1 MSPKTYTQRASALL
15 AAIAAL
21 SPGFDVHG
29 QVEWTANSSVDFNWN
44 TAANWNPGVPTLT
57 DDVLFN
63 FAVPN
68 PGALPNPSQIT
79 LGAGSLANSLSF
91 AGGYQLLGGTLQ
103 LGSGVIRA
111 DLGTTASIGSEM
123 TGTAGL
129 TKTGGG
135 AIYLGNVTNS
145 YTGLTTVSNGSLI
158 ISSPSALGSDTSA
171 VIVSG
176 AAARGFG
183 GGALV
188 LDGLNGGMT
197 LTRDLVL
204 QGFGPIADRSAALMS
219 LGSNEISGA
228 ISMAGG
234 LISTRLTA
242 INGTLTLSGSLDA
255 AGTAGTTIS
264 SLGSAA
270 NAAGVSNYLLSGPLT
285 GTGTVE
291 KTGVGTLWLNPSDT
305 SGFSGIIRVGQ
316 SATGTTSTVRIT
328 TPNVLGTRTTTG
340 TGGVFDLNTGTLEI
354 RMDTP
359 SILAGGLAANVY
371 QRASSTIFVDHA
383 IGSSAVNGTAAF
395 GQLAYEDNIT
405 LTLNS
410 RNGYGASFTTAP
422 VVGTTAGDNNSTITN
437 NMGGLLSFTG
447 NFWSNANN
455 TANRTMTI
463 GGNGNTLINGNV
475 VASAAAFNHILT
487 KSGSGQ
493 LTITGTGS
501 TLDGSVNVSGGT
513 LAVTDFRSIT
523 NNTSSIN
530 IGSSTTTGTLSIG
543 TATAATLAG
552 LTTSKVVN
560 LAGTTGGA
568 IINASQTQVF
578 PVTFNANF
586 TATGAGAKTLTLTG
600 TNTSDNTIN
609 GIIPNST
616 SNTAVLK
623 TGPGTWVLAG
633 ANTYSGATTLANGT
647 LKLRANGAVS
657 TVLPSVNAIT
667 FNASNNFA
675 GATLDFVGQNG
686 VNNVQSLGTLAYSAG
701 SNTVRVTPAPGGT
714 ASLTFANLNT
724 TGGATINFVGGDFT
738 SNKITINQ
746 INAVAGVDGIITRSV
761 FWNGADYA
769 YRQGGI
775 LRAPVYGVDLGTATT
790 DVGPLTAG
798 TNNEVTGSFSL
809 NSVSVSTLKIA
820 GSQALTLNP
829 GQTLTLAAGGLLST
843 GGISSISGGTAVALG
858 SQALVARVNQATD
871 VLTVNS
877 NITGTG
883 GLTKDGAGTLV
894 LTGANTRTGTT
905 SINEGTVRLSSGG
918 TLSGANAT
926 LSIRQGA
933 TLDLNGVSTGNSIGQ
948 FNNVGTVTNSSGDA
962 ATLQIGNNNGTGT
975 SYGVIQDGVGKINV
989 TKVGTGAQSWLGSST
1004 YTGVTTIGSTGL
1016 VSVNTLANIGQA
1028 SGIGSGDATSDATNA
1043 GSLVFN
1049 GSTGGLVFVGNV
1061 TNSTLVLTAGS
1072 TSNTTNRLFT
1082 LAGTGATLSSTA
1094 SNNNSIVWSNTGAIV
1109 HGVVGPQALTLTGT
1123 STGDNGFF
1131 PQLTDSGTGPNVT
1144 SVLKT
1149 GTGIWWLGNTANT
1162 YSGPTT
1168 IQAGALVAMDGT
1180 SLPTA
1185 SNLVLDG
1192 GIFQT
1197 NGAFNRTIGSGAGQ
1211 MQFSPST
1218 ATTGKFS
1225 GGFSAQNS
1233 KLTLNWGSTAVWGS
1247 TSGFLST
1254 RNGLILSSTTALD
1267 EVEIASDFSLGAASG
1282 AGLGPALSF
1291 TIAQN
1296 SANVTV
1302 ASTAGLI
1309 VGQSVK
1315 GTNIPSGAYIV
1326 SINSATQFT
1335 MSANTANASGIAG
1348 TYLDGEVLANSLR
1361 AIRVDD
1367 NGSTAMDFAT
1377 LSGVISGDAGSGILK
1392 VGGGILR
1399 MLGENTYT
1407 GETSVNQGTLVVN
1420 SLGNSANPGLGTSV
1434 GSSTNA
1440 HLIASGITLG
1450 NGGTG
1455 GAILQYVGPG
1465 EISDRMIRLN
1475 STTGTNQIH
1484 ADGVGPLILS
1494 NVNNTLSLGNKV
1506 LALRGSNTQ
1515 GNMIT
1520 SQLSDNGGTLGIT
1533 VDGGATW
1540 ILTNPLNN
1548 YTGVTAVNAGALGIG
1563 DDAALGAGTGNLA
1576 LNNGS
1581 VFAYGGD
1588 RTVANPLSLANN
1600 TTVAFIG
1607 DHSLNFPNTFT
1618 LAASANNVG
1627 TTNNIVTGKTLTLGP
1642 VTANAMTAARTWT
1655 INGAGETIVT
1665 GDITTSTAFNLNLT
1679 YSGTGSLTLA
1689 GTASNLNAGTLT
1701 VANGTLKLGANEVIP
1716 HGFTGPTSAT
1726 AAPVAASTTITVADT
1741 TGLVVGQPFTGLGV
1755 TAGATVTSI
1764 TDGTTFVAS
1773 AAQTLTAG
1781 TPLYFNSKGNVVLS
1795 PAIGITA
1802 TLDVNGRTETING
1815 LTANTAGTAVINN
1828 SSASP
1833 ASLSFGA
1840 NDQATLYTG
1849 EIRNTGAGALS
1860 ISKVG
1865 AASAI
1870 FAQGPF
1876 EHQGMTS
1883 VIQGSLTLGGDVTAT
1898 SGLIVGNGT
1907 TLSITGALNGASITN
1922 VAVGD
1927 GATLSLLNGA
1937 GTQMS
1942 GLTSLSLGALGG
1954 TLTTLNLNV
1963 GDLNTAGDGLTTDSL
1978 NLLTGGTLGLFPG
1991 NQVLFNLA
1999 DAGLSGNS
2007 TYTLLQVADGGLSA
2021 LGLGN
2026 FLQGATPGGFDAFTW
2041 EVTDNFVRL
2050 QTGNLLTGNLY
2061 WTGNNNTNTTWN
2073 ASASNWSTDKAGAIA
2088 APSIPGAGNDVFFAA
2103 HSVPG
2108 TALATTLEQSFRV
2121 NSLTFEPSDTTPLS
2135 VTIAPGANP
2144 AVVLDVKPATSDKGI
2159 ALAPGGPATV
2169 AINSGLKLG
2178 ADQTWNIADAF
2189 ALANPAYATAST
2201 TVTVGSTAGLVP
2213 GMLVG
2218 GVGIP
2223 AGTTIASIT
2232 DGTTF
2237 VLSAPTTAAST
2248 GVSLSATSV
2257 LTVGGALSGSGIIT
2271 KTGSGRAVLA
2281 SAADATFTA
2290 PSVNVNGGQLQINS
2304 TTALGST
2311 VLGNAATININS
2323 GGTFFY
2329 NGAAA
2334 TTSNPINL
2342 NGGTLSAGGGTQTYN
2357 GVLTIPTDSF
2367 IQMLDPVIGS
2377 AARSISVSGVVSG
2390 PGRLT
2395 IDSISTISSGNQITG
2410 NFTLNQ
2416 NNSGWTGGMNI
2427 LRGSAVTT
2435 NVNGLGTGDISISLG
2450 RVSWQGPSG
2459 ATWAVPN
2466 NITIA
2471 DPLNNAIAEINVD
2484 ATGTVTSPFTAN
2496 FNGMITLGNATTT
2509 GEMRVFL
2516 ADAANSVANFNGGVV
2531 LANNGIINVRDSA
2544 AAPANINSVISETG
2558 GPRNLAINTLASSA
2572 WGGTGALV
2580 TLNAANTFTGSL
2592 SVGAGIVQFSTVNNI
2607 GGAASNL
2614 GMGSDI
2620 LMSGGTLRFIGGS
2633 DQATDRPISTTA
2645 TVTLQAS
2652 GTSASKMTFNGSIT
2666 QTTNNALNLGG
2677 TGSGIIRGGV
2687 SQLTGTTADVNVQGG
2702 NWTFENTPLVLANHV
2717 IMNGASTLTLATS
2730 AIVANNGAGSTDNRV
2745 YVRGN
2750 SVLNLTA
2757 DNVLNAN
2764 MRGVTLG
2771 DATNVGTGTMNM
2783 NGHSLSIRRLDIG
2796 GTPEGFIGLIPGSGT
2811 INLPSVLN
2819 DYNDGIRLFRGSIG
2833 VNLAGTTTLLKQGL
2847 GDVTLSGDNS
2857 GLTGGLAASRIDSG
2871 NLILDFSANNAAK
2884 ISQGAN
2890 LRMLGGNLILLG
2902 GIVGPTT
2909 QNVLDL
2915 QLDSSGSNRISL
2927 VSGAQ
2932 ATNFAFGGLTR
2943 GASQGTIRFELPAN
2957 GTITGIVANAAGLGI
2972 LGGYATVKDAAG
2984 TWFASMNGTNLEGL
2998 VSTTRPDVS
3007 TWLATDH
3014 VTDGASTFTGTS
3026 LGGSILSLRMNGAA
3040 GSNLALGHT
3049 SLAIA
3054 SGGILATSNVAT
3066 GSLGISGGFLSS
3078 NNNEIVITQDSPL
3091 SMSVSSWVGSA
3102 NGITK
3107 TGPGTL
3113 VLSGFNT
3120 YTGQT
3125 QLQAGTL
3132 EVTGGNALGDISL
3145 LTMADDQFT
3154 TLRLLESET
3163 IGRLQGGSAT
3173 DGLRDIAVVDVGVNR
3188 LTLNTTGGNVTYSG
3202 RLVGNGQIVKQ
3213 GTSNQNFNNISLG
3226 FNGSVVVNEGL
3237 FQMNGIGQIDASSF
3251 TINKGGNLL
3260 LDNNGTTR
3268 SGTRILDTTPI
3279 FLNSA
3284 DGVFSGETTIR
3295 GLAIRTDQNATTS
3308 ETVGNLVFS
3317 SGASYLTGQASGGT
3331 SAQAS
3336 VIAANFVRENNAT
3349 VSVRGRN
3356 LGGTANERNQFRIGD
3371 TTNQTNFL
3379 ASSNLVGGSGA
3390 LGTTTLKIVPWAIGE
3405 SVTGA
3410 VAATNMGNSLVT
3422 YVSGAGFRALDFTT
3436 EYAPYA
3442 TAAATDNVRESFTTD
3457 LTGLTGKTVNSLVLH
3472 NNTFASTNLNVT
3484 GAGAGQSL
3492 TSTSGAFLFTIA
3504 SSTGSTVATN
3514 VGGFDSGITV
3524 GGSEYVMHVVNP
3536 SAVAGSALNVVTLN
3550 SPLTTAADLTKSG
3563 RGTLVLT
3570 TVNTAGGGA
3579 NKTTINEGI
3588 LEISDLDNL
3597 GGDSGGLVLAGGTL
3611 RLSATYSGDDLS
3623 LRSINLLTA
3632 GGTLDTNGNS
3642 LVLSG
3647 SLGSGVGGLTKTGLG
3662 SLTLNAAAS
3671 YTGATT
3677 LAQGS
3682 IVLGADNAIGSGPLN
3697 LAGGTT
3703 LDLGVFNVS
3712 TGLVT
3717 LSGASPTLLGTG
3729 AIQSS
3734 GGFFFNHTGD
3744 AAVTAQLIGAGGL
3757 LKTQN
3762 NILTLNAAN
3771 GYTGRTEVRAGT
3783 LVFDSITP
3791 LGGGASALGNPSTV
3805 LDGMITM
3812 GLTTTAT
3819 TLTYTGAGHDS
3830 DRLIG
3835 LQGTTGGLT
3844 VNADGTGGVGFGGAT
3859 ALVPGNKSITL
3870 SGTAD
3875 STLINSLGGI
3885 VEGAATL
3892 SVFKSGAATWVL
3904 DGEGNYSGTTTV
3916 NEGILRIADDKA
3928 LGSDV
3933 VGTVVNS
3940 GATLQLS
3947 GDISVVGESL
3957 SLNGAGAL
3965 GQDGVLVNVSGSNS
3979 YSGDITL
3986 STAAT
3991 FVSQSGLMTLGAV
4004 SSFGDGLTVTGS
4016 GDTSLAGNLQLGAG
4030 QLTKIGTGILSLGG
4044 DNTFLGGALLSG
4056 GILEVAS
4063 TGALGASGN
4072 VTFDGGVFR
4081 HGVGDTVD
4089 HSGRFVANVGA
4100 TYRIATS
4107 GQTVTYTSPL
4117 SGVGSGLEKSGAG
4130 TLVIAAVN
4138 TFDGPVSV
4146 TGGRL
4151 AISDEANLGVAPA
4164 AFAAAQLLLD
4174 GGALNTTADL
4184 TLDDANRGVT
4194 LGAGG
4199 GIFDT
4204 DANTTLSLA
4213 LAVEGTGLLIK
4224 DGSGTVVLNSV
4235 TAHTGGTQVQGGILR
4250 VGVNN
4255 AVSGDVLVTGS
4266 GTLDIDDKAVTV
4278 ASFSV
4283 SGAGAGVAGTG
4294 SIDSAAGFSLNSTG
4308 EITLSANLT
4317 GAGALT
4323 KNGVGTA
4330 FLTANTTFTGGTSIT
4345 EGALFLDGGSLAT
4358 GPVTVASAA
4367 SFGGIGTV
4375 NGPVSL
4381 LNGTGTNPGEQALLN
4396 VGGGVQSGL
4405 NLLTLEDSLTLG
4417 DFAIVDFYLSKTGFT
4432 KLDLNG
4438 TATFA
4443 ANSRIR
4449 INLELGYIPSE
4460 GSVFDLLD
4468 WTTLNLLGGGTLL
4481 DYLLTPLP
4489 DLGGALWAWD
4499 TSTFAIDG
4507 MLKTTGL
4514 STGPSIVTDPLGGRV
4529 LAGEPVTF
4537 TVDVA
4542 GSDPMTVQW
4551 YKGAG
4556 TANPIQGATTLSY
4569 TIPAVVVS
4577 DSGSYWARI
4586 INGINTVD
4594 TQLAVLDVVT
4604 TPRIDVEPNGAVLFP
4619 SPGTDHTFSVTA
4631 VGPGTLSYV
4640 WNKGG
4645 VPIPGAPDAPDYTIN
4660 DVTIPDSGNY
4670 TVTVSNSFG
4679 SVTSAVAVLL
4689 IQESIVFDTHPQT
4702 PVPAVPEGNT
4712 AQFTAS
4718 VSGDGPFTYQW
4729 EFDAVGGAPTFVSL
4743 TGETAPTLSRNV
4755 ELATLGNYRV
4765 VVSNAYTSRTSDPAI
4780 LAFGNPQVIIDTQ
4793 PISKVVA
4800 LGSTLELTVAS
4811 SGGKPQKFQW
4821 FFKGKPVGDETDATL
4836 RIEDVTSAR
4845 VGQYFCRITN
4855 TLVSGSTQVDS
4866 AIVTVAVVDQKPGR
4880 FVVTP
4885 PGSVS
4890 LSVTATADRSDP
4902 LTYQWFMDDG
4912 LVSAPNEQP
4921 VAGATAR
4928 TLRVT
4933 NLTEGRKRFF
4943 CRVSAGGGSRSLD
4956 GGDNV
4961 VFVYTQAPQLQPEG
4975 TWNLPD
4981 TMVSQPYAFQV
4992 PMVDNPLEAG
5002 QPDPLK
5008 MPVSFRAVGLPTGLT
5023 INSAGL
5029 ISGRA
5034 TVERRDSAGVVI
5046 PYVVTITATNRL
5058 GTTTPIVKNL
5068 LVTPLDVGLIGAFT
5082 GPVDRNA
5089 SLNGNL
5095 GGIINFTTTKTGT
5108 YSGRLTMGAKIY
5120 AFKGALN
5127 SAISDPT
5134 NPSVTVKVSRGT
5146 TLRPLLVS
5154 FRLNS
5159 TGFVTGPTS
5168 LLTRGVITDGR
5179 TVCEFDGWRN
5189 TWLKTKAN
5197 PTPALAY
5204 SGYYTLGLELPL
5216 LLQGN
5221 LAIPQGIGYA
5231 SFTVNSATGT
5241 LSVAGRLA
5249 DGTAFTTATY
5259 VGPTGEI
5266 AVFRTLYS
5274 SKTLGSVLGRLTI
5287 DDLVPSDI
5295 NDNTLAGTVSWWK
5308 PAQAGRAYAA
5318 GFGPFDLAAVGSRYN
5333 APVTGT
5339 PVMGITPPVAVGQ
5352 VNAVVELLGANI
5364 ESALPLATVPA
5375 ANQTGFSV
5383 STVNRAVADVLN
5395 NPRRMTAT
5403 INSKTGTVTGSVTL
5417 SAGHPFGGSPA
5428 VITRKFSYFALIV
5441 NNGIVQQAWGYYLL
5455 PQLPS
5460 NAAEKVTAT
5469 PILSGQAVFE
5479 RFP

>member
-1 MSPKTYTQRASALL
+1 MSPKTYSKRASSFIATV
-15 AAIAAL
+15 AAL
-21 SPGFDVHG
+21 GMAPILQG
-29 QVEWTANSSVDFNWN
+29 QVEWTANSVVDFTWN
-44 TAANWNPGVPTLT
+44 NAANWNPGVPTLT
-57 DDVLFN
+57 DDVF
-63 FAVPN
+63 FGFTVPN

-79 LGAGSLANSLSF
+79 LGAGSLANSLHF
-91 AGGYQLLGGTLQ
+91 AGSYQLLGGTLQ

-111 DLGTTASIGSEM
+111 DLGTTSLIGAEL
-123 TGTAGL
+123 TGAAGL
-129 TKTGGG
+129 TKVGGG
-135 AIYLGNVTNS
+135 AVYLGNVANS
-145 YTGLTTVSNGSLI
+145 YTGITTISNGSLI
-158 ISSPSALGSDTSA
+158 ISSPAALGGDASA
-171 VIVSG
+171 VIVNG
-176 AAARGFG
+176 AATRGFG
-183 GGALV
+183 GGSLV

-197 LTRDLVL
+197 FARDLVL
-204 QGFGPIADRSAALMS
+204 QGYGPIADRSAALVA

-234 LISTRLTA
+234 LVSTRMSA
-242 INGTLTLSGSLDA
+242 INGTLTLSGSLDV

-264 SLGSAA
+264 GLGSAA
-270 NAAGVSNYLLSGPLT
+270 NAAGVSNYLLTGAIT
-285 GTGTVE
+285 GTGTLE

-305 SGFSGIIRVGQ
+305 SGFSGIVRVGQ

-354 RMDTP
+354 RMDAP
-359 SILAGGLAANVY
+359 SVLAGGLAANVY
-371 QRASSTIFVDHA
+371 QRASSALFVDHS
-383 IGSSAVNGTAAF
+383 IGGSAVNGTAAF
-395 GQLAYEDNIT
+395 GQLAFEDNIT
-405 LTLNS
+405 MTLNS

-455 TANRTMTI
+455 TGNRTMTI

-475 VASAAAFNHILT
+475 VASAAAFNHNLT

-501 TLDGSVNVSGGT
+501 TLDGSVNISGGI
-513 LAVTDFRSIT
+513 LAITDFRSIT
-523 NNTSSIN
+523 NNNSAIN
-530 IGSSTTTGTLSIG
+530 IGSTTTAGILSIG
-543 TATAATLAG
+543 TTTASTLAG
-552 LTTSKVVN
+552 LTTPKVIN

-568 IINASQTQVF
+568 TINASQTQVF
-578 PVTFNANF
+578 PVTFNSNF

-600 TNTSDNTIN
+600 TNASDNTIN

-633 ANTYSGATTLANGT
+633 ANTYSGTTTLANGT
-647 LKLRANGAVS
+647 LKLRANAAVS
-657 TVLPSVNAIT
+657 TVLPAANAVT

-675 GATLDFVGQNG
+675 GATLEFVGQNG
-686 VNNVQSLGTLAYSAG
+686 VNNVQTLGTLTYSAG
-701 SNTVRVTPAPGGT
+701 ANTVRVTPAAGGT
-714 ASLTFANLNT
+714 ASLTFSNIAT
-724 TGGATINFVGGDFT
+724 TGAATVNFVGADFIN
-738 SNKITINQ
+738 NKITINQ
-746 INAVAGVDGIITRSV
+746 INAAAGSDGIITRSV
-761 FWNGADYA
+761 FWNGTDYA

-775 LRAPVYGVDLGTATT
+775 LRAPVYGVDPGTATT
-790 DVGPLTAG
+790 AVGPLTAG
-798 TNNEVTGSFSL
+798 TNNEVTGSISIDTI
-809 NSVSVSTLKIA
+809 SVSTLKIA
-820 GSQALTLNP
+820 GSQALTLNA
-829 GQTLTLAAGGLLST
+829 GQTLTLSAGGLLST

-858 SQALVARVNQATD
+858 TQAFVARVNQATD
-871 VLTVNS
+871 VLTINS

-883 GLTKDGAGTLV
+883 GLTKAGEGTLV
-894 LTGANTRTGTT
+894 LSGTNSRTGTT
-905 SINEGTVRLSSGG
+905 SINEGTVRLSGGG
-918 TLSGANAT
+918 TLSGANST
-926 LSIRQGA
+926 LNIRQGA

-975 SYGVIQDGVGKINV
+975 SYGIVQDGSGKINV
-989 TKVGTGAQSWLGSST
+989 LKVGTGAQSWFGLST

-1016 VSVNTLANIGQA
+1016 VSVNTLSNIGQP
-1028 SGIGSGDATSDATNA
+1028 SGIGAGDATSDATNA
-1043 GSLVFN
+1043 ASLVFN
-1049 GSTGGLVFVGNV
+1049 GSTGGLVYVGNV
-1061 TNSTLVLTAGS
+1061 TNNSLVLTAGS
-1072 TSNTTNRLFT
+1072 TSSTTNRLFT

-1094 SNNNSIVWSNTGAIV
+1094 SNNNSIVWSNPGAIV

-1123 STGDNGFF
+1123 SAGDNWFF

-1144 SVLKT
+1144 SVVKT
-1149 GTGIWWLGNTANT
+1149 GTGTWLLGNSNNT
-1162 YSGPTT
+1162 YTGSTT
-1168 IQAGALVAMDGT
+1168 IQGGTLVAFEGT
-1180 SLPTA
+1180 SLPVA
-1185 SNLVLDG
+1185 SNVILDG
-1192 GIFQT
+1192 GSLQT
-1197 NGAFNRTIGSGAGQ
+1197 QGVLNRSVGTGAGAVQ
-1211 MQFSPST
+1211 WT
-1218 ATTGKFS
+1218 AHGS
-1225 GGFSAQNS
+1225 GGFSAANS
-1233 KLTLNWGSTAVWGS
+1233 KLSINLGSNPVWGVTPGFLGTGALLLS
-1247 TSGFLST
+1247 GASSLEEVEMVNGFEVTQGIATSFTATTTAASATVNLTSGT
-1254 RNGLILSSTTALD
+1254 
-1267 EVEIASDFSLGAASG
+1267 
-1282 AGLGPALSF
+1282 
-1291 TIAQN
+1291 
-1296 SANVTV
+1296 
-1302 ASTAGLI
+1302 TAGLA
-1309 VGQSVK
+1309 VGQQINDNP
-1315 GTNIPSGAYIV
+1315 NIPVGSTIASIV
-1326 SINSATQFT
+1326 SATQFT
-1335 MSANTANASGIAG
+1335 LNSATGVLAGTGVVTNVAAGGYRQVNVADNANTA
-1348 TYLDGEVLANSLR
+1348 T
-1361 AIRVDD
+1361 
-1367 NGSTAMDFAT
+1367 DFAT
-1377 LSGVISGDAGSGILK
+1377 ISGVITGSGTLAK
-1392 VGGGILR
+1392 EGAGILR
-1399 MLGENTYT
+1399 LTGLNTYT
-1407 GETSVNQGTLVVN
+1407 GQTAVRAGTLTVQ
-1420 SLGNSANPGLGTSV
+1420 SLGNSANPGLGTNV
-1434 GSSTNA
+1434 GSSTGANLDA
-1440 HLIASGITLG
+1440 GGITLG

-1465 EISDRMIRLN
+1465 EVSDRMIRLN

-1484 ADGVGPLILS
+1484 ADGTGPLILS

-1563 DDAALGAGTGNLA
+1563 DDAALGSGAGNLA

-1581 VFAYGGD
+1581 VFAFGGD
-1588 RTVANPLSLANN
+1588 RAVPNPLSLANN

-1607 DHSLNFPNTFT
+1607 DHSLAFPNTFS
-1618 LAASANNVG
+1618 LLASANNVG
-1627 TTNNIVTGKTLTLGP
+1627 TTNNIASGETLTLGP

-1655 INGAGETIVT
+1655 VNGAGDTIVT

-1716 HGFTGPTSAT
+1716 HGFTGPSSVT

-1755 TAGATVTSI
+1755 TAGATIASI

-1781 TPLYFNSKGNVVLS
+1781 TQLYFNSKGNVVLS

-1840 NDQATLYTG
+1840 NDQAVAFTG

-1860 ISKVG
+1860 ISKTG

-1876 EHQGMTS
+1876 EHQGTTS
-1883 VIQGSLTLGGDVTAT
+1883 AIQGSLTLGGDVTAT
-1898 SGLIVGNGT
+1898 SGLIVGNGA
-1907 TLSITGALNGASITN
+1907 TLSITGALNGASVTS
-1922 VAVGD
+1922 VSVGD

-1937 GTQMS
+1937 GSQMS
-1942 GLTSLSLGALGG
+1942 GLTSLSLGSLGG

-1963 GDLNTAGDGLTTDSL
+1963 GDLNVAGDGLTTDSL
-1978 NLLTGGTLGLFPG
+1978 NLLTGGTLGLFAG

-2026 FLQGATPGGFDAFTW
+2026 FLQGATPGGFDGFTW
-2041 EVTDNFVRL
+2041 VVTDNFVRL

-2061 WTGNNNTNTTWN
+2061 WTGDNNTNTTWN
-2073 ASASNWSTDKAGAIA
+2073 ASANNWSTDKAGTIA
-2088 APSIPGAGNDVFFAA
+2088 ATSIPGAGNDVFFAA
-2103 HSVPG
+2103 NSVPG
-2108 TALATTLEQSFRV
+2108 TALTTTLEQSFRV
-2121 NSLTFEPSDTTPLS
+2121 NSLTFEPSATTPLS
-2135 VTIAPGANP
+2135 VTVAPGANP
-2144 AVVLDVKPATSDKGI
+2144 AAILDVKPATSDKGI
-2159 ALAPGGPATV
+2159 AMASGGPAAV
-2169 AINSGLKLG
+2169 AINSGVKLG
-2178 ADQTWNIADAF
+2178 ADQTWNIADAV

-2257 LTVGGALSGSGIIT
+2257 LTVGGALSGSGIVT
-2271 KTGSGRAVLA
+2271 KTGSGRAVLTIP
-2281 SAADATFTA
+2281 ADATFTA

-2311 VLGNAATININS
+2311 VLGNAATININN

-2357 GVLTIPTDSF
+2357 GGLTVSADSF
-2367 IQMLDPVIGS
+2367 VQMLDPVIGS
-2377 AARSISVSGVVSG
+2377 AGRSITVSGVISG

-2395 IDSISTISSGNQITG
+2395 IDSITTLSSGNQITG
-2410 NFTLNQ
+2410 NFTVNQ

-2435 NVNGLGTGDISISLG
+2435 NVNGFGTGDILISLG
-2450 RVSWQGPSG
+2450 KAAWQGPSG

-2466 NITIA
+2466 NITIS

-2496 FNGMITLGNATTT
+2496 FNGVITLGNAATT

-2544 AAPANINSVISETG
+2544 AAPTNINSVISETG

-2592 SVGAGIVQFSTVNNI
+2592 TVGAGIVQFSTVSNI

-2614 GMGSDI
+2614 GMGTDI

-2633 DQATDRPISTTA
+2633 DQETDRPISTTA

-2652 GTSASKMTFNGSIT
+2652 GTAASKITFNGGIT

-2677 TGSGIIRGGV
+2677 TGIGIIRGGLN
-2687 SQLTGTTADVNVQGG
+2687 QATGTTADINVQGG
-2702 NWTFENTPLVLANHV
+2702 NWTFENTPLIVADDV

-2730 AIVANNGAGSTDNRV
+2730 AIIANNGAGSTDNRL

-2757 DNVLNAN
+2757 DNVLAAN
-2764 MRGVTLG
+2764 MRGLTLG
-2771 DATNVGTGTMNM
+2771 DATNIGTGTMNM

-2796 GTPEGFIGLIPGSGT
+2796 GIAAGFSGLIPGTGT
-2811 INLPSVLN
+2811 INLPSVLT
-2819 DYNDGIRLFRGSIG
+2819 DYNDGIRLFRGSVE

-2871 NLILDFSANNAAK
+2871 NLILDFSANNASK

-2890 LRMLGGNLILLG
+2890 LRMLGGNLILQG
-2902 GIVGPTT
+2902 GILGPTT

-2915 QLDSSGSNRISL
+2915 QLDGSGSNRITL
-2927 VSGAQ
+2927 ISGAH
-2932 ATNFAFGGLTR
+2932 ATNLAFGGITR
-2943 GASQGTIRFELPAN
+2943 GASQGTIRFELPDSGAV
-2957 GTITGIVANAAGLGI
+2957 TGIVANAAGLGI

-2984 TWFASMNGTNLEGL
+2984 TWFATMNGTNLEGL
-2998 VSTTRPDVS
+2998 VSTAKPDVS
-3007 TWLATDH
+3007 TWLSTDH

-3026 LGGSILSLRMNGAA
+3026 SGGSILSLRMNGAA

-3078 NNNEIVITQDSPL
+3078 SNNELVITQDSPL
-3091 SMSVSSWVGSA
+3091 PMSVSSWVGSA

-3107 TGPGTL
+3107 TGTGTL
-3113 VLSGFNT
+3113 LLSGFNT

-3132 EVTGGNALGDISL
+3132 EVTGGNALGDTSL

-3188 LTLNTTGGNVTYSG
+3188 LTLNTSGGNVTYAG
-3202 RLVGNGQIVKQ
+3202 QLVGSGQIVKQ
-3213 GTSNQNFNNISLG
+3213 GTNNQAFSNISLG
-3226 FNGSVVVNEGL
+3226 FNGAIIVNEGL
-3237 FQMNGIGQIDASSF
+3237 FQMNSVGQIDASSI
-3251 TINKGGNLL
+3251 TINKSGNLL

-3268 SGTRILDTTPI
+3268 SGTRILDSTPV

-3284 DGVFSGETTIR
+3284 DGTFSGETTVR

-3308 ETVGNLVFS
+3308 ETIGNLVFS

-3336 VIAANFVRENNAT
+3336 VIASNFIRDNNAT

-3371 TTNQTNFL
+3371 ATNQTNFL
-3379 ASSNLVGGSGA
+3379 ASSNLVGGTGG
-3390 LGTTTLKIVPWAIGE
+3390 LGSTTQKIVPWAIGE
-3405 SVTGA
+3405 TLTGA
-3410 VAATNMGNSLVT
+3410 VATTNMGNSLVT
-3422 YVSGAGFRALDFTT
+3422 YVTGRGFIALDFTT
-3436 EYAPYA
+3436 EYAPYG

-3457 LTGLTGKTVNSLVLH
+3457 LTGLTGKTVNAIVLH

-3514 VGGFDSGITV
+3514 VGGFDSGIAV

-3536 SAVAGSALNVVTLN
+3536 SAAAGSAVNVVTLN

-3563 RGTLVLT
+3563 RGTLILT
-3570 TVNTAGGGA
+3570 SVNTAGGGV

-3597 GGDSGGLVLAGGTL
+3597 GGDTGALVLAGGTL
-3611 RLSATYSGDDLS
+3611 RLSGTYSGDDLS
-3623 LRSINLLTA
+3623 LRAINLLAA

-3642 LVLSG
+3642 LVLAG
-3647 SLGSGVGGLTKTGLG
+3647 SLGSGVGGLNKTGLG

-3677 LAQGS
+3677 LSQGS
-3682 IVLGADNAIGSGPLN
+3682 IVLGADNGIGSGPLN
-3697 LAGGTT
+3697 LAGGTS
-3703 LDLGVFNVS
+3703 LDLGAFNVS

-3717 LSGASPTLLGTG
+3717 LSGASPAILGTG
-3729 AIQSS
+3729 AIHSS
-3734 GGFFFNHTGD
+3734 AGFFFNHTGD
-3744 AAVTAQLIGAGGL
+3744 ATVTAQLNGAGGL

-3791 LGGGASALGNPSTV
+3791 IGGGASALGNPSTV
-3805 LDGMITM
+3805 LDGIITM

-3819 TLTYTGAGHDS
+3819 TLTYTGAGHNS
-3830 DRLIG
+3830 DRMIG

-3844 VNADGTGGVGFGGAT
+3844 INADGTGGIGFGGAT
-3859 ALVPGNKSITL
+3859 GIVPGVKSITL

-3875 STLINSLGGI
+3875 PALINILGGI

-3892 SVFKSGAATWVL
+3892 SLVKSGSATWVL
-3904 DGEGNYSGTTTV
+3904 DGEGTYSGTTTV

-3928 LGSDV
+3928 LGSNAA
-3933 VGTVVNS
+3933 GTVINS
-3940 GATLQLS
+3940 GATLQFT

-3979 YSGDITL
+3979 FSGDITI
-3986 STAAT
+3986 STPAT
-3991 FVSQSGLMTLGAV
+3991 FVSQSGSMTLGAV
-4004 SSFGDGLTVTGS
+4004 SSFGDGLIVTGS
-4016 GDTSLAGNLQLGAG
+4016 GDTSIEGNLQLGTG
-4030 QLTKIGTGILSLGG
+4030 QLTKLGTGVLSLGG
-4044 DNTFLGGALLSG
+4044 DNTILGGVLLSE
-4056 GILEVAS
+4056 GILEVANA
-4063 TGALGASGN
+4063 GALGASGN

-4089 HSGRFVANVGA
+4089 HSGRFVANLGA

-4130 TLVIAAVN
+4130 TLVLGAVN
-4138 TFDGPVSV
+4138 TFDGPVTV

-4151 AISDEANLGVAPA
+4151 AISDEAQLGLAPG

-4174 GGALNTTADL
+4174 GGALNNTADL
-4184 TLDDANRGVT
+4184 TLDDVNRGIT

-4204 DANTTLSLA
+4204 DANTTLNLA
-4213 LAVEGTGLLIK
+4213 LAVEGPGVLIK
-4224 DGSGTVVLNSV
+4224 DGSGTMVLNSV
-4235 TAHTGGTQVQGGILR
+4235 TTHTGGTQVQAGILR
-4250 VGVNN
+4250 VGVSN
-4255 AVSGDVLVTGS
+4255 AVSGDLSVTGS
-4266 GTLDIDDKAVTV
+4266 GTLDVDDKAVTV
-4278 ASFSV
+4278 SSFSV
-4283 SGAGAGVAGTG
+4283 SGAGAGVVGTG
-4294 SIDSAAGFSLNSTG
+4294 SINSAAGFSLTPTG
-4308 EITLSANLT
+4308 DVTLSANLT

-4323 KNGVGTA
+4323 KSGAGTA
-4330 FLTANTTFTGGTSIT
+4330 FLSAANTYTGGSSIG

-4375 NGPVSL
+4375 NGPVTL

-4417 DFAIVDFYLSKTGFT
+4417 DFAIIDFYLSKTGFT

-4438 TATFA
+4438 ATTFA

-4514 STGPSIVTDPLGGRV
+4514 TTGPSVVTDPVGGRV

-4537 TVDVA
+4537 TIDVA

-4556 TANPIQGATTLSY
+4556 TANPIPGANTLSY
-4569 TIPAVVVS
+4569 TIPAVVGA

-4586 INGINTVD
+4586 VNGVNTVD

-4619 SPGTDHTFSVTA
+4619 APGTDHTFSVTA

-4645 VPIPGAPDAPDYTIN
+4645 VPISGAPDAPNYTIS

-4670 TVTVSNSFG
+4670 TVTVSNGFG

-4689 IQESIVFDTHPQT
+4689 VQESIVFDTQPLT
-4702 PVPAVPEGNT
+4702 PSPAVPEGNT
-4712 AQFTAS
+4712 ASFSVS

-4729 EFDAVGGAPTFVSL
+4729 EFDAVGGAATFVPLS
-4743 TGETAPTLSRNV
+4743 GEILPTLSRNV

-4765 VVSNAYTSRTSDPAI
+4765 VVSNAYASRTSDPAT
-4780 LAFGNPQVIIDTQ
+4780 LAFGNPQVVIDTQ
-4793 PISKVVA
+4793 PISKLVA

-4811 SGGKPQKFQW
+4811 SGGKPQKYQW
-4821 FFKGKPVGDETDATL
+4821 YFKGKPVGDETDATL

-4845 VGQYFCRITN
+4845 AGQYFCRISN
-4855 TLVSGSTQVDS
+4855 ALVSGSTQVDS

-4885 PGSVS
+4885 PGSVN
-4890 LSVTATADRSDP
+4890 LSVTAFSDRSDP

-4912 LVSAPNEQP
+4912 LVSAPNVQP
-4921 VAGATAR
+4921 IAGATAR
-4928 TLRVT
+4928 TLKVT
-4933 NLTEGRKRFF
+4933 NVTAGRKRFF
-4943 CRVSAGGGSRSLD
+4943 CRVSAGSGSRFLD

-4961 VFVYTQAPQLQPEG
+4961 VFVYTQAPALQPEG
-4975 TWNLPD
+4975 SWSLPD
-4981 TMVSQPYAFQV
+4981 TIVSQPYSFQV
-4992 PMVDNPLEAG
+4992 PMVDNPLEPG

-5008 MPVSFRAVGLPTGLT
+5008 MPVSFKAVGLPKGLT

-5034 TVERRDSAGVVI
+5034 TVERRDSAGTVI
-5046 PYVVTITATNRL
+5046 PYVVTITATNKQ
-5058 GTTTPIVKNL
+5058 GTTTPIIKNL
-5068 LVTPLDVGLIGAFT
+5068 LVNPLDMGLIGAFT

-5108 YSGRLTMGAKIY
+5108 YSGKLTMGSKTY
-5120 AFKGALN
+5120 SFKGALN
-5127 SAISDPT
+5127 SAVSDPT
-5134 NPSVTVKVSRGT
+5134 NPSVTVKVSRGSA
-5146 TLRPLLVS
+5146 LRPLLVS

-5159 TGFVTGPTS
+5159 AGFVTGPTL
-5168 LLTRGVITDGR
+5168 LLTRGTITDGR
-5179 TVCEFDGWRN
+5179 TICEFDGWRN
-5189 TWLKTKAN
+5189 TWLKTKVN

-5221 LAIPQGIGYA
+5221 MTIPQGTGYA
-5231 SFTVNSATGT
+5231 SFTVNSATGK

-5266 AVFRTLYS
+5266 AVFRTIYS
-5274 SKTLGSVLGRLTI
+5274 SKALGSVLGSLTI
-5287 DDLVPSDI
+5287 DDLVPNDI
-5295 NDNTLAGTVSWWK
+5295 NDNTLAGTLSWWK

-5318 GFGPFDLAAVGSRYN
+5318 GFGPFDLVAVGSRYN
-5333 APVTGT
+5333 PPAAGT
-5339 PVMGITPPVAVGQ
+5339 PVMSITPPAVVGQ

-5364 ESALPLATVPA
+5364 ETATPQATVPA

-5383 STVNRAVADVLN
+5383 TTANKAVADVLN
-5395 NPRRMTAT
+5395 NPRKMTAT
-5403 INSKTGTVTGSVTL
+5403 INAKTGAVTGSVTL

-5441 NNGIVQQAWGYYLL
+5441 NNGVVQQAWGYYLL
-5455 PQLPS
+5455 PQLPA
-5460 NAAEKVTAT
+5460 NAVEKVTAT

-5479 RFP
+5479 KFP

>member
-1 MSPKTYTQRASALL
+1 
-15 AAIAAL
+15 
-21 SPGFDVHG
+21 
-29 QVEWTANSSVDFNWN
+29 
-44 TAANWNPGVPTLT
+44 
-57 DDVLFN
+57 
-63 FAVPN
+63 
-68 PGALPNPSQIT
+68 
-79 LGAGSLANSLSF
+79 
-91 AGGYQLLGGTLQ
+91 
-103 LGSGVIRA
+103 
-111 DLGTTASIGSEM
+111 
-123 TGTAGL
+123 
-129 TKTGGG
+129 
-135 AIYLGNVTNS
+135 
-145 YTGLTTVSNGSLI
+145 
-158 ISSPSALGSDTSA
+158 
-171 VIVSG
+171 
-176 AAARGFG
+176 
-183 GGALV
+183 
-188 LDGLNGGMT
+188 
-197 LTRDLVL
+197 
-204 QGFGPIADRSAALMS
+204 
-219 LGSNEISGA
+219 
-228 ISMAGG
+228 
-234 LISTRLTA
+234 
-242 INGTLTLSGSLDA
+242 
-255 AGTAGTTIS
+255 
-264 SLGSAA
+264 
-270 NAAGVSNYLLSGPLT
+270 
-285 GTGTVE
+285 
-291 KTGVGTLWLNPSDT
+291 
-305 SGFSGIIRVGQ
+305 
-316 SATGTTSTVRIT
+316 
-328 TPNVLGTRTTTG
+328 
-340 TGGVFDLNTGTLEI
+340 
-354 RMDTP
+354 
-359 SILAGGLAANVY
+359 
-371 QRASSTIFVDHA
+371 
-383 IGSSAVNGTAAF
+383 
-395 GQLAYEDNIT
+395 
-405 LTLNS
+405 
-410 RNGYGASFTTAP
+410 
-422 VVGTTAGDNNSTITN
+422 
-437 NMGGLLSFTG
+437 
-447 NFWSNANN
+447 
-455 TANRTMTI
+455 
-463 GGNGNTLINGNV
+463 
-475 VASAAAFNHILT
+475 
-487 KSGSGQ
+487 
-493 LTITGTGS
+493 
-501 TLDGSVNVSGGT
+501 
-513 LAVTDFRSIT
+513 
-523 NNTSSIN
+523 
-530 IGSSTTTGTLSIG
+530 
-543 TATAATLAG
+543 
-552 LTTSKVVN
+552 
-560 LAGTTGGA
+560 
-568 IINASQTQVF
+568 
-578 PVTFNANF
+578 
-586 TATGAGAKTLTLTG
+586 
-600 TNTSDNTIN
+600 
-609 GIIPNST
+609 
-616 SNTAVLK
+616 
-623 TGPGTWVLAG
+623 
-633 ANTYSGATTLANGT
+633 
-647 LKLRANGAVS
+647 
-657 TVLPSVNAIT
+657 
-667 FNASNNFA
+667 
-675 GATLDFVGQNG
+675 
-686 VNNVQSLGTLAYSAG
+686 
-701 SNTVRVTPAPGGT
+701 
-714 ASLTFANLNT
+714 
-724 TGGATINFVGGDFT
+724 
-738 SNKITINQ
+738 
-746 INAVAGVDGIITRSV
+746 
-761 FWNGADYA
+761 
-769 YRQGGI
+769 
-775 LRAPVYGVDLGTATT
+775 
-790 DVGPLTAG
+790 
-798 TNNEVTGSFSL
+798 
-809 NSVSVSTLKIA
+809 
-820 GSQALTLNP
+820 
-829 GQTLTLAAGGLLST
+829 
-843 GGISSISGGTAVALG
+843 
-858 SQALVARVNQATD
+858 
-871 VLTVNS
+871 
-877 NITGTG
+877 
-883 GLTKDGAGTLV
+883 
-894 LTGANTRTGTT
+894 
-905 SINEGTVRLSSGG
+905 
-918 TLSGANAT
+918 
-926 LSIRQGA
+926 
-933 TLDLNGVSTGNSIGQ
+933 
-948 FNNVGTVTNSSGDA
+948 
-962 ATLQIGNNNGTGT
+962 
-975 SYGVIQDGVGKINV
+975 
-989 TKVGTGAQSWLGSST
+989 
-1004 YTGVTTIGSTGL
+1004 
-1016 VSVNTLANIGQA
+1016 
-1028 SGIGSGDATSDATNA
+1028 
-1043 GSLVFN
+1043 
-1049 GSTGGLVFVGNV
+1049 
-1061 TNSTLVLTAGS
+1061 
-1072 TSNTTNRLFT
+1072 
-1082 LAGTGATLSSTA
+1082 
-1094 SNNNSIVWSNTGAIV
+1094 
-1109 HGVVGPQALTLTGT
+1109 
-1123 STGDNGFF
+1123 
-1131 PQLTDSGTGPNVT
+1131 
-1144 SVLKT
+1144 
-1149 GTGIWWLGNTANT
+1149 
-1162 YSGPTT
+1162 
-1168 IQAGALVAMDGT
+1168 
-1180 SLPTA
+1180 
-1185 SNLVLDG
+1185 
-1192 GIFQT
+1192 
-1197 NGAFNRTIGSGAGQ
+1197 
-1211 MQFSPST
+1211 
-1218 ATTGKFS
+1218 
-1225 GGFSAQNS
+1225 
-1233 KLTLNWGSTAVWGS
+1233 
-1247 TSGFLST
+1247 
-1254 RNGLILSSTTALD
+1254 
-1267 EVEIASDFSLGAASG
+1267 
-1282 AGLGPALSF
+1282 
-1291 TIAQN
+1291 
-1296 SANVTV
+1296 
-1302 ASTAGLI
+1302 
-1309 VGQSVK
+1309 
-1315 GTNIPSGAYIV
+1315 
-1326 SINSATQFT
+1326 
-1335 MSANTANASGIAG
+1335 
-1348 TYLDGEVLANSLR
+1348 
-1361 AIRVDD
+1361 
-1367 NGSTAMDFAT
+1367 
-1377 LSGVISGDAGSGILK
+1377 
-1392 VGGGILR
+1392 
-1399 MLGENTYT
+1399 
-1407 GETSVNQGTLVVN
+1407 
-1420 SLGNSANPGLGTSV
+1420 
-1434 GSSTNA
+1434 
-1440 HLIASGITLG
+1440 
-1450 NGGTG
+1450 
-1455 GAILQYVGPG
+1455 
-1465 EISDRMIRLN
+1465 
-1475 STTGTNQIH
+1475 
-1484 ADGVGPLILS
+1484 
-1494 NVNNTLSLGNKV
+1494 
-1506 LALRGSNTQ
+1506 
-1515 GNMIT
+1515 
-1520 SQLSDNGGTLGIT
+1520 
-1533 VDGGATW
+1533 
-1540 ILTNPLNN
+1540 
-1548 YTGVTAVNAGALGIG
+1548 
-1563 DDAALGAGTGNLA
+1563 
-1576 LNNGS
+1576 
-1581 VFAYGGD
+1581 
-1588 RTVANPLSLANN
+1588 
-1600 TTVAFIG
+1600 
-1607 DHSLNFPNTFT
+1607 
-1618 LAASANNVG
+1618 
-1627 TTNNIVTGKTLTLGP
+1627 
-1642 VTANAMTAARTWT
+1642 
-1655 INGAGETIVT
+1655 
-1665 GDITTSTAFNLNLT
+1665 
-1679 YSGTGSLTLA
+1679 
-1689 GTASNLNAGTLT
+1689 
-1701 VANGTLKLGANEVIP
+1701 
-1716 HGFTGPTSAT
+1716 
-1726 AAPVAASTTITVADT
+1726 
-1741 TGLVVGQPFTGLGV
+1741 
-1755 TAGATVTSI
+1755 
-1764 TDGTTFVAS
+1764 
-1773 AAQTLTAG
+1773 
-1781 TPLYFNSKGNVVLS
+1781 
-1795 PAIGITA
+1795 
-1802 TLDVNGRTETING
+1802 
-1815 LTANTAGTAVINN
+1815 
-1828 SSASP
+1828 
-1833 ASLSFGA
+1833 
-1840 NDQATLYTG
+1840 
-1849 EIRNTGAGALS
+1849 
-1860 ISKVG
+1860 
-1865 AASAI
+1865 
-1870 FAQGPF
+1870 
-1876 EHQGMTS
+1876 
-1883 VIQGSLTLGGDVTAT
+1883 
-1898 SGLIVGNGT
+1898 
-1907 TLSITGALNGASITN
+1907 
-1922 VAVGD
+1922 
-1927 GATLSLLNGA
+1927 
-1937 GTQMS
+1937 
-1942 GLTSLSLGALGG
+1942 
-1954 TLTTLNLNV
+1954 
-1963 GDLNTAGDGLTTDSL
+1963 
-1978 NLLTGGTLGLFPG
+1978 
-1991 NQVLFNLA
+1991 
-1999 DAGLSGNS
+1999 
-2007 TYTLLQVADGGLSA
+2007 
-2021 LGLGN
+2021 
-2026 FLQGATPGGFDAFTW
+2026 
-2041 EVTDNFVRL
+2041 
-2050 QTGNLLTGNLY
+2050 
-2061 WTGNNNTNTTWN
+2061 
-2073 ASASNWSTDKAGAIA
+2073 
-2088 APSIPGAGNDVFFAA
+2088 
-2103 HSVPG
+2103 
-2108 TALATTLEQSFRV
+2108 
-2121 NSLTFEPSDTTPLS
+2121 
-2135 VTIAPGANP
+2135 
-2144 AVVLDVKPATSDKGI
+2144 
-2159 ALAPGGPATV
+2159 
-2169 AINSGLKLG
+2169 
-2178 ADQTWNIADAF
+2178 
-2189 ALANPAYATAST
+2189 
-2201 TVTVGSTAGLVP
+2201 
-2213 GMLVG
+2213 
-2218 GVGIP
+2218 
-2223 AGTTIASIT
+2223 
-2232 DGTTF
+2232 
-2237 VLSAPTTAAST
+2237 
-2248 GVSLSATSV
+2248 
-2257 LTVGGALSGSGIIT
+2257 
-2271 KTGSGRAVLA
+2271 
-2281 SAADATFTA
+2281 
-2290 PSVNVNGGQLQINS
+2290 
-2304 TTALGST
+2304 
-2311 VLGNAATININS
+2311 
-2323 GGTFFY
+2323 
-2329 NGAAA
+2329 
-2334 TTSNPINL
+2334 
-2342 NGGTLSAGGGTQTYN
+2342 
-2357 GVLTIPTDSF
+2357 
-2367 IQMLDPVIGS
+2367 
-2377 AARSISVSGVVSG
+2377 
-2390 PGRLT
+2390 
-2395 IDSISTISSGNQITG
+2395 
-2410 NFTLNQ
+2410 
-2416 NNSGWTGGMNI
+2416 
-2427 LRGSAVTT
+2427 
-2435 NVNGLGTGDISISLG
+2435 
-2450 RVSWQGPSG
+2450 
-2459 ATWAVPN
+2459 
-2466 NITIA
+2466 
-2471 DPLNNAIAEINVD
+2471 
-2484 ATGTVTSPFTAN
+2484 
-2496 FNGMITLGNATTT
+2496 
-2509 GEMRVFL
+2509 
-2516 ADAANSVANFNGGVV
+2516 
-2531 LANNGIINVRDSA
+2531 
-2544 AAPANINSVISETG
+2544 
-2558 GPRNLAINTLASSA
+2558 
-2572 WGGTGALV
+2572 
-2580 TLNAANTFTGSL
+2580 
-2592 SVGAGIVQFSTVNNI
+2592 
-2607 GGAASNL
+2607 
-2614 GMGSDI
+2614 
-2620 LMSGGTLRFIGGS
+2620 
-2633 DQATDRPISTTA
+2633 
-2645 TVTLQAS
+2645 
-2652 GTSASKMTFNGSIT
+2652 
-2666 QTTNNALNLGG
+2666 
-2677 TGSGIIRGGV
+2677 
-2687 SQLTGTTADVNVQGG
+2687 
-2702 NWTFENTPLVLANHV
+2702 
-2717 IMNGASTLTLATS
+2717 
-2730 AIVANNGAGSTDNRV
+2730 
-2745 YVRGN
+2745 
-2750 SVLNLTA
+2750 
-2757 DNVLNAN
+2757 
-2764 MRGVTLG
+2764 
-2771 DATNVGTGTMNM
+2771 
-2783 NGHSLSIRRLDIG
+2783 
-2796 GTPEGFIGLIPGSGT
+2796 
-2811 INLPSVLN
+2811 
-2819 DYNDGIRLFRGSIG
+2819 
-2833 VNLAGTTTLLKQGL
+2833 LKQGL

-2998 VSTTRPDVS
+2998 ASTTRPDVS

-3132 EVTGGNALGDISL
+3132 EVTGGNALGDTSL

-3188 LTLNTTGGNVTYSG
+3188 LTLNTTGGSVTYSG

-4283 SGAGAGVAGTG
+4283 SGAGAGVVGTG

-4811 SGGKPQKFQW
+4811 SGGKPQRYQW
-4821 FFKGKPVGDETDATL
+4821 FFKNKPVGDETDATL

-4890 LSVTATADRSDP
+4890 LSVTATADRSDL

-5179 TVCEFDGWRN
+5179 TVCELDGWRN

-5221 LAIPQGIGYA
+5221 VAIPQGIGYA

-5318 GFGPFDLAAVGSRYN
+5318 GFGPFDLTAVGSRYN